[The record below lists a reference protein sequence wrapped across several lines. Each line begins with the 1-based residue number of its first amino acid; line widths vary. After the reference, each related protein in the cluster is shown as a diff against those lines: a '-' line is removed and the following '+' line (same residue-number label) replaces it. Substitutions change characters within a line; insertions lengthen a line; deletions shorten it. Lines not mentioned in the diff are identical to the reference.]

1 MDSEKSKD
9 KGAKVFLGIVV
20 LLGGVICILVPA
32 STLQDRSLFYY
43 TLMGISLVMFGST
56 SIWEAIE
63 GFKEIKRERQRQE
76 NKKDTKVQ

>member
-1 MDSEKSKD
+1 MDSEKSKNE
-9 KGAKVFLGIVV
+9 GAKVFLGIVT

-43 TLMGISLVMFGST
+43 TLMGISLVVFGSM

-63 GFKEIKRERQRQE
+63 SFKEIKRERRRQE